1 MRHAIETIRAAL
13 RARAAAVGEA
23 LLGPPT
29 HRSRSELR
37 WGRKGSLSL
46 AIAGPRVGAW
56 HDHERGEGGDL
67 LALVMRE
74 RGCDFRD
81 ALQWAAA
88 FLGEPQPLPG
98 RDGHKP
104 PPPPPPAPPAA
115 PDDAEREAQA
125 LKLWREAR
133 EDIANTPAEAYLRSR
148 GIRPERLPP
157 HAGLAVLSW
166 PPGLRWHEPTGAL
179 LVAVNDATNGLVRA
193 CQRIML
199 NADGTP
205 KRRRD
210 GSKIKLCLGPTAG
223 RAARFGWQ
231 PDPDGRWALSEGVET
246 ALAAA
251 MLLGFPVWASL
262 GASNL
267 PRVTPPTWAREAVV
281 VADHD
286 RPGLEAAREAA
297 CRLRKRGLRVTI
309 ITPEAAKADAADVL
323 KEAS

>member
-13 RARAAAVGEA
+13 RLRAAEAGEA
-23 LLGPPT
+23 LLGRPPF
-29 HRSRSELR
+29 RGRSELR
-37 WGRKGSLSL
+37 WGRKGSLAL
-46 AIAGPRVGAW
+46 AVAGAKAGLW
-56 HDHERGEGGDL
+56 HDYESGTGGDL

-98 RDGHKP
+98 RDGRRP
-104 PPPPPPAPPAA
+104 PPPLPAPPAA

-179 LVAVNDATNGLVRA
+179 VIGANCAETGMVRA
-193 CQRIML
+193 VQRILL
-199 NADGTP
+199 NHDGSP
-205 KRRRD
+205 KRRPD
-210 GSKIKLCLGPTAG
+210 GSKIKLALGPVAG
-223 RAARFGWQ
+223 RAARFAWQ
-231 PDPDGRWALSEGVET
+231 PDADGRWALAEGCET

-251 MLLGFPVWASL
+251 MLLGCPVWASL
-262 GASNL
+262 GAANL
-267 PRVTPPTWAREAVV
+267 PRVTPPTWARHVTV

-286 RPGLEAAREAA
+286 EAGIRAAQEAAR
-297 CRLRKRGLRVTI
+297 RLRKRGLEVRIVM
-309 ITPEAAKADAADVL
+309 PEAVKADAADLL
-323 KEAS
+323 KEVA